1 MKTNTLP
8 QTVVLDTFNVN
19 ININKTTSNY
29 LGRETFILTGILS
42 VGFALSTNNSDLMSG
57 EMNQNSSVNS
67 MRQMKVM
74 QQMEMMAPVR
84 VGCVKS
90 LGTFL

>member
-1 MKTNTLP
+1 
-8 QTVVLDTFNVN
+8 
-19 ININKTTSNY
+19 
-29 LGRETFILTGILS
+29 
-42 VGFALSTNNSDLMSG
+42 MSG
-57 EMNQNSSVNS
+57 EMNHNSSVNS